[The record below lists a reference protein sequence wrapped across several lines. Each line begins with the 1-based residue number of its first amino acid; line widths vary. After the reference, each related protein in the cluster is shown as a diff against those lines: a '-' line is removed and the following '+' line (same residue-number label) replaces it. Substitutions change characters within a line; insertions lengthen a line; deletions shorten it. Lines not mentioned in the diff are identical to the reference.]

1 MQTSNAETAIVVT
14 PQTLS
19 NLDTNVLID
28 LLAHKTRLLIAA
40 TVSRLTDKEYIQNLN
55 AEVENIQVEIKGR
68 KLEG

>member
-40 TVSRLTDKEYIQNLN
+40 TVSRLPDKEYIQNLN
-55 AEVENIQVEIKGR
+55 AEVESIQVEIKGR